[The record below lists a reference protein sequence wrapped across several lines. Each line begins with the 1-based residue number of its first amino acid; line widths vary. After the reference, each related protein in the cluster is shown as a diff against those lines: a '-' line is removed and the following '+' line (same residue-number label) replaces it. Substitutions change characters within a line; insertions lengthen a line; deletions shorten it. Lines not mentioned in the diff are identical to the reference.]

1 MVKIMV
7 DNRLNKADFEELMQE
22 EGVTDLHLSGHM
34 VAEYEQDKE
43 DLMLDLFPEIE
54 RLTQN
59 GIPCF
64 ADLSGRR
71 SKMYGKESVRDLRR
85 VDVRNL
91 PDKTTVD
98 MVKEAFPH
106 ALAVWKNYKFNYMEL
121 LFGNEEEACEAILSG
136 QQKEINGEL
145 PYVMFH
151 RENQAELTK
160 RPAAEEADTSEQP
173 PAKKQKVDT
182 TEDDSE
188 ANGQPTEEATAVAA
202 Q

>member
-1 MVKIMV
+1 MFGICLIKPQ
-7 DNRLNKADFEELMQE
+7 LTWLKK
-22 EGVTDLHLSGHM
+22 HS
-34 VAEYEQDKE
+34 
-43 DLMLDLFPEIE
+43 LMLWLF
-54 RLTQN
+54 
-59 GIPCF
+59 G
-64 ADLSGRR
+64 
-71 SKMYGKESVRDLRR
+71 
-85 VDVRNL
+85 
-91 PDKTTVD
+91 
-98 MVKEAFPH
+98 
-106 ALAVWKNYKFNYMEL
+106 NYKFNYMEL